1 MGIEINWV
9 EVGIHVFN
17 VIVLYVVLRLLLYK
31 PVMKFIKEREH
42 KFADKVD
49 ELDSREKEL
58 DIRKDEYETM
68 MQEASNEAATIIT
81 NSNEM
86 ARDHA
91 REILDNAKEHARDLV
106 IRAKKEIDAEKVQA
120 RLDMKTEIAD
130 MAVQISEKILEREVS
145 VEDNRKI
152 IDEFFERVG

>member
-1 MGIEINWV
+1 MLEINIW
-9 EVGIHVFN
+9 EIGIHVLN
-17 VIVLYVVLRLLLYK
+17 VIILFVVLRLLLYK
-31 PVMKFIKEREH
+31 PVMKFVKKREN

-49 ELDSREKEL
+49 ELDLREKDL
-58 DIRKDEYETM
+58 VQKKQEYEHM
-68 MQEASNEAATIIT
+68 MDEASNEAASIIT

-91 REILDNAKEHARDLV
+91 REVLDNSKEHARDLV
-106 IRAKKEIDAEKVQA
+106 IRAKKEIEAEKTQT

-130 MAVQISEKILEREVS
+130 MAIQIAEKVLEREVS
-145 VEDNRKI
+145 LDDNRKI